1 MKWTGLKRPRK
12 VEFDNE
18 NITDTY
24 GEYVIEPFEKG
35 FGVTIGNAMRRV
47 LLSSIE
53 GSAVTSVKFDG
64 ILHEYSTIPNVYE
77 DALQIIMNVK
87 GLVLRLDGER
97 PKSIYLEVEG
107 EGEVTANDIVADA
120 DITILNPK
128 HHIATL
134 AEGGRLKM
142 EMEVRRGRGYVPV
155 EKIRNEDEPIGV
167 IPVDA
172 IFSPVRKVRYEVEDT
187 RVGQQTDYDRLVLEV
202 WTDSSIS
209 PNDAVTS
216 AAEILKEHVEI
227 FIDFETAPEIETEI
241 VDEEREKLREIL
253 VRGVNELELSV
264 RAVNC
269 LEIAEINTIGDLVQ
283 KTDQEML
290 KYRNFGRKSLNEIKA
305 VLEDMGLS
313 LGMDL
318 SWIEEETDKS

>member
-35 FGVTIGNAMRRV
+35 FGLTIGNAMRRV

-53 GSAVTSVKFDG
+53 GSAVSSVKFDG
-64 ILHEYSTIPNVYE
+64 ILHEYSTIPNVFE
-77 DALQIIMNVK
+77 DALQIIMNIK
-87 GLVLRLDGER
+87 GLVLRLDGDR
-97 PKSIYLEVEG
+97 PKTIHLEVEG

-120 DITILNPK
+120 DVTILNPD

-134 AEGGRLKM
+134 ADGGRLKM
-142 EMEVRRGRGYVPV
+142 DMEVRRGRGYVPV

-172 IFSPVRKVRYEVEDT
+172 IFSPVRKVRYKVEDT
-187 RVGQQTDYDRLVLEV
+187 RVGQQTDYDRLVLEI
-202 WTDSSIS
+202 WTDGSIS

-216 AAEILKEHVEI
+216 AAEILKEHIEI
-227 FIDFETAPEIETEI
+227 FIDFESAPEIETEV
-241 VDEEREKLREIL
+241 VDEVREKLRDIL

-283 KTDQEML
+283 KTDAEML

-318 SWIEEETDKS
+318 SWLEGEADKN

>member
-1 MKWTGLKRPRK
+1 MKWIGLKRPRK

-24 GEYVIEPFEKG
+24 GEYIIEPFEKG
-35 FGVTIGNAMRRV
+35 FGLTIGNAMRRV

-64 ILHEYSTIPNVYE
+64 ILHEYSTIPNVVE
-77 DALQIIMNVK
+77 DTLQIIMNIK
-87 GLVLRLDGER
+87 GLVIHLDSDR
-97 PKSIYLEVEG
+97 PKSIHLEVEG

-120 DITILNPK
+120 DITILNPD

-134 AEGGRLKM
+134 AEGGSLKISM
-142 EMEVRRGRGYVPV
+142 DVSRGRGYVPV
-155 EKIRNEDEPIGV
+155 ENIRDEEEPIGV
-167 IPVDA
+167 IPIDA
-172 IFSPVRKVRYEVEDT
+172 IFSPVRKVKYQVEDT
-187 RVGQQTDYDRLVLEV
+187 RVGQQTDYNRLVLEV
-202 WTDSSIS
+202 WTDGSIS

-227 FIDFETAPEIETEI
+227 FIDFETAPEIEHEVI
-241 VDEEREKLREIL
+241 NEEREKLREVL
-253 VRGVNELELSV
+253 LKGVNELELSV

-269 LEIAEINTIGDLVQ
+269 LEIAEINTIGDLVK

-290 KYRNFGRKSLNEIKA
+290 KYRNFGRKSLNEIKG
-305 VLEDMGLS
+305 VLEDMGLF

-318 SWIEEETDKS
+318 SWLEEENAKS

>member
-18 NITDTY
+18 NITSTY

-35 FGVTIGNAMRRV
+35 FGLTIGNAMRRV

-64 ILHEYSTIPNVYE
+64 ILHEYSTIPNVFE
-77 DALQIIMNVK
+77 DALQIIMNIK
-87 GLVLRLDGER
+87 GLVLRLDGDR
-97 PKSIYLEVEG
+97 PKSIHLEVEG
-107 EGEVTANDIVADA
+107 EGEVTANDIVGDA
-120 DITILNPK
+120 DITIFNPK

-142 EMEVRRGRGYVPV
+142 DMEVRRGRGYVPV

-202 WTDSSIS
+202 WTDGSIS

-318 SWIEEETDKS
+318 SWIEEETSKS